1 MFSERFEPRSHFK
14 SRSSL
19 SVRVKVVLNRT
30 VVVDSDWRFDNL
42 RGSHLLRVKVSCI
55 ASVDG
60 VIFWLLNWLER
71 RRSEILESVPSVFAF
86 QLVWIIESFYYP
98 CFFALQSV
106 RIYGSFAAKTFTR
119 TKTIPPAMQA
129 INMAL
134 TFSIVLFFNYICFNN
149 KCIYVL
155 PFTCSVKNKRHILDI
170 IQRIWNHLFLPC
182 YIITSL
188 VKHFL
193 HKIH

>member
-19 SVRVKVVLNRT
+19 TVRVKVVLNRT

-55 ASVDG
+55 TLWNSWIRSFG
-60 VIFWLLNWLER
+60 VCFLALMDNRVFLLSMFL
-71 RRSEILESVPSVFAF
+71 
-86 QLVWIIESFYYP
+86 
-98 CFFALQSV
+98 
-106 RIYGSFAAKTFTR
+106 AAKRKNIWQFRRQNFHTH
-119 TKTIPPAMQA
+119 KNDSASYAGYKHGSI
-129 INMAL
+129 
-134 TFSIVLFFNYICFNN
+134 TFSIVLFFNYICCNN